1 MATPLRPSS
10 FLTAASLLSL
20 LAACSSSTG
29 IGDGPGSDA
38 GTSSGDTGS
47 SADGG
52 GKGDSSASTDAT
64 ASDGD
69 AGHPDG
75 SGSVD
80 GAADALRPLT
90 LPACLGASAPI
101 VLSGTSAY
109 TSVQI
114 GATFDAGLTAAEPF
128 LIDFGSTS
136 SDIDLSA
143 FNPAPATENCNDAK
157 LGQACT
163 FSNLSFFG
171 SWGSVVLYTAS
182 YSSIQGSVR
191 QAGLLATDF
200 LSAQPIA
207 LDYKGL
213 RVFAGASSGF
223 CTDSELGAAGFAPMT
238 TSGFYSDDLATLN
251 ALSTVVSGA
260 AAGTSVP
267 NVPTVKIQVGGV
279 AALAQLD
286 TGFDDSVVNHS
297 VNINQAFLA
306 AIQAKSPGAI
316 TRDSSLDLSLST
328 CIVGTSENVEAY
340 HLAAGSTLE
349 FVSDGGGTARSVSD
363 AVLFVKNTPAAALVC
378 GGIGTWTVPAAQIAT
393 SFYVDAGAM
402 VFDPVSSRVW
412 IPE

>member
-1 MATPLRPSS
+1 MPTPLRASR
-10 FLTAASLLSL
+10 LVTATSLLSL

-29 IGDGPGSDA
+29 GGDAPSSDA
-38 GTSSGDTGS
+38 GTTSSGDAGS

-52 GKGDSSASTDAT
+52 GKGDSSTSTDAA
-64 ASDGD
+64 ASDGG
-69 AGHPDG
+69 AGKPDG
-75 SGSVD
+75 SGSLD
-80 GAADALRPLT
+80 GAADALPPLT
-90 LPACLGASAPI
+90 LPTCLGASAPI

-128 LIDFGSTS
+128 LLDFGSTS

-143 FNPAPATENCNDAK
+143 FNPAPAAENCNPAK

-163 FSNLSFFG
+163 FSNLTFFG
-171 SWGSVVLYTAS
+171 DWGSVVLYTDS
-182 YSSIQGSVR
+182 YASIQGTLR

-200 LSAQPIA
+200 LSAQPIT

-213 RVFAGASSGF
+213 RVFGGASTGF
-223 CTDSELGAAGFAPMT
+223 CTDSQLGAAGFAPMT
-238 TSGFYSDDLATLN
+238 TSGFYSASVGTLN

-306 AIQAKSPGAI
+306 ALQAKNPGAI
-316 TRDSSLDLSLST
+316 TRDASLDLSLST
-328 CIVGTSENVEAY
+328 CVGTSENVEAY
-340 HLAAGSTLE
+340 HLAAGSALE
-349 FVSDGGGTARSVSD
+349 FMSDGGGAARSVSD
-363 AVLFVKNTPAAALVC
+363 AVLFVKNTPTAALVC